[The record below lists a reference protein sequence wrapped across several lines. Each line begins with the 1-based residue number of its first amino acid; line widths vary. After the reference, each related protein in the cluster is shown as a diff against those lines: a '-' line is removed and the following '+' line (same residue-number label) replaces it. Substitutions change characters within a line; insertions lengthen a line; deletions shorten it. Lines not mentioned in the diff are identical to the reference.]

1 MSMLPLTGV
10 QVVSYN
16 GVVFDA
22 SAKVKITA
30 KPVLDDAR
38 RVMKYIEFTIDVR
51 GYVTNTPGSTTDGSL
66 LAMRNKLTAV
76 GKTLKITGKGY
87 GDLVVNNPGSAVRDA
102 NWGPIPQV
110 LTWIPLGDVQSCLV
124 EWQVVTCVPHCTDT
138 TPRYTFG
145 LMAFGFTVDYQL
157 DSDGYTTVK
166 TAGYLEIP
174 MTRSASK
181 ANTAPDTADA
191 YRDRVVPAPILGFQR
206 SMDFQISK
214 NHSRLDFTIT
224 DVELPVALPD
234 FATKCEVDHTVKGIG
249 GQPVWNCTISG
260 TIRMANG
267 RPRSSTFD
275 TFKRIYM
282 DRIAQP
288 PAGPGV
294 FAVPGFAARRRPFVR
309 IREIQ
314 ITEAIFGKDARFSVN
329 YVIYNTSLEDIIQVA
344 GLWKPLFAPT
354 HGRWQA
360 SMNVAKVLGA
370 RSVAGLGLKASDDI
384 LIDLCDGTPP
394 KPPRNTNNAIGKV
407 APTSATSSTGQQIPP
422 DASWIDYR
430 TRIELS
436 QTRHV
441 ARHARLDDSTIQR
454 LPPGDSATDL
464 SFQLNQQTP
473 PGSDASDRYGDILQA
488 VETPDVHLRLIGSA
502 LRVQWPINPPQL
514 LRIGVVACE
523 EVDRQI
529 ATSVVDSYGG
539 VPINACTWSL
549 TYRLNKP
556 IQRIPVL
563 ANPQL
568 NSQGTPGN

>member
-38 RVMKYIEFTIDVR
+38 RTMKYIEFTIDVR
-51 GYVTNTPGSTTDGSL
+51 GYVTNTPGSTTDNSL

-87 GDLVVNNPGSAVRDA
+87 GDLIVNNPGSAVRDA

-145 LMAFGFTVDYQL
+145 LMAFGFTVDYQE

-174 MTRSASK
+174 MTRNANKS
-181 ANTAPDTADA
+181 NTAPDTADA
-191 YRDRVVPAPILGFQR
+191 YRDRVIPAPIIGFQR
-206 SMDFQISK
+206 VMDFQTSK

-234 FATKCEVDHTVKGIG
+234 FATRCEIDHTVKGIS
-249 GQPVWNCTISG
+249 GQPMWDCTLSG

-267 RPRSSTFD
+267 RPRSSAFD
-275 TFKRIYM
+275 TFKRIYI
-282 DRIAQP
+282 DRLAQP
-288 PAGPGV
+288 PAGPNI
-294 FAVPGFAARRRPFVR
+294 FAAGLGARRRPF
-309 IREIQ
+309 IIIQ
-314 ITEAIFGKDARFSVN
+314 GFQFTEQVFGKDARFSVN
-329 YVIYNTSLEDIIQVA
+329 YKIINSLLTDVIQTA
-344 GLWKPLFAPT
+344 GLWRPLFAPT
-354 HGRWQA
+354 HGRWLA
-360 SMNVAKVLGA
+360 SMNVAKVLGS

-394 KPPRNTNNAIGKV
+394 KPPRNISTTPSKV
-407 APTSATSSTGQQIPP
+407 VPTVITSSTGQQIPP
-422 DASWIDYR
+422 DSSWINFR
-430 TRIELS
+430 VRLELS

-441 ARHARLDDSTIQR
+441 ARHARLNDNTIQR

-464 SFQLNQQTP
+464 SYQLNQQTP

-488 VETPDVHLRLIGSA
+488 VETPEVRLRLTGSA

-529 ATSVVDSYGG
+529 ATSVVDNYGG
-539 VPINACTWSL
+539 VPINACTWSIAYL
-549 TYRLNKP
+549 LNKP

-568 NSQGTPGN
+568 NSQGTPGS